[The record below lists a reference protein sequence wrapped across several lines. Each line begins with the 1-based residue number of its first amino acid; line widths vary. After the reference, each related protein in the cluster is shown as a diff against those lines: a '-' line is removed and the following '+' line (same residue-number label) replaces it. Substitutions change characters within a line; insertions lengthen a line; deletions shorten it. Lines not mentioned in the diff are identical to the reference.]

1 VNNEADRSSEAVVA
15 GAAAK
20 AVAGAGEE
28 VKALSSAAVNSL
40 SQETLDAAA

>member
-1 VNNEADRSSEAVVA
+1 MNNEADRSSETVVA

-28 VKALSSAAVNSL
+28 AKALSSAAVNSL

>member
-1 VNNEADRSSEAVVA
+1 VNNEADRSSET
-15 GAAAK
+15 

-28 VKALSSAAVNSL
+28 VKALSGAAANSL